1 MTNSRLIIAGLLSAV
16 IGTMAA
22 SGCALQQR
30 EPAALRAQARI
41 SKEQAEQA
49 ALAKVPGG
57 TIKESELDRENGALI
72 WYFDLTTRGSS
83 AITEVAVDALTGYV
97 ISVATDTPE

>member
-1 MTNSRLIIAGLLSAV
+1 VKNSRLISAGLLSAV
-16 IGTMAA
+16 IGTLAA
-22 SGCALQQR
+22 AGCASQPR

-41 SKEQAEQA
+41 TKEQAEQA

-57 TIKESELDRENGALI
+57 TIKQSELNRENGDLI
-72 WYFDLTTRGSS
+72 WYFDLTTRGSA

-97 ISVATDTPE
+97 ISVATETPE